1 MGECPSTFSATS
13 WLSIPISLCMFMK
26 AKDLKQSIFNDSLSH
41 VRNLLI
47 HEKLLS
53 HSGDLTSKV
62 HLIYN
67 NLNKFGNLISLHNF
81 TDVDKAA
88 GR

>member
-1 MGECPSTFSATS
+1 M
-13 WLSIPISLCMFMK
+13 SLCMFME